1 MISFQ
6 TEMDKDSGAPLDKLD
21 YSVKDWLK
29 SLGCKDYNTLSEV
42 LEAGPEPKVFT
53 FFYII

>member
-1 MISFQ
+1 
-6 TEMDKDSGAPLDKLD
+6 MDKDSGAPLDKLD

-53 FFYII
+53 FFLYNISGYNQ